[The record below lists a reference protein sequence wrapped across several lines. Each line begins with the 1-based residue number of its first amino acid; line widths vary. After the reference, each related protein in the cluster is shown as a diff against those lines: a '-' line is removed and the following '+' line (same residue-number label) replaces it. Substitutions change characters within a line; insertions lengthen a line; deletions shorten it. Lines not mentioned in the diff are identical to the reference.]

1 MCVFLL
7 SSCLCS
13 LLNCKVTAKLI
24 KDNNEN
30 KISSIA
36 DVTNQ
41 LTGDE

>member
-13 LLNCKVTAKLI
+13 LLNCKATCKVNK
-24 KDNNEN
+24 KNNEN

-41 LTGDE
+41 VTGDE